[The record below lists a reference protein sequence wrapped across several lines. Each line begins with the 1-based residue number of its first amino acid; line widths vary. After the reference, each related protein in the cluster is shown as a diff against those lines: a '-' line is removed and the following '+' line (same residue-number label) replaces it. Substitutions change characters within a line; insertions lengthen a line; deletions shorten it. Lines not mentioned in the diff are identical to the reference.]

1 MKAKALTLSLL
12 FFASATA
19 IAKDLPNVPA
29 PRELTEVGSEFAEGT
44 ITRLSVED
52 ISIFIPFA
60 QNAKSVLTK
69 ALADSETMPVQ
80 QQVRHL
86 SNSMRAVVRNS
97 GKKQYQTFMRF
108 ALNRTLLLVQELLK
122 EADIRTPGTLENA
135 LDLQVR
141 GINVAL
147 KFFESDLAYQRR
159 ERSGGDTVNLNYAS
173 FGAVFAASSLRSIQN
188 VLDASAQYRLL
199 YKTLEIFNWDVTR
212 DRHAIEVADTIVD
225 IFNTLSALQEVPSSD
240 DQENILSIRRLT
252 LLIDPVSDV
261 ERVITEAIKRAEEAV
276 LRQQQEAQRQADR
289 ERRRQQFRFL
299 VGQAVIDVTN
309 PEEPRRATV
318 HELRDEV
325 VILRLPGSKFEAVST
340 NNLARTSG
348 CLLNYCVGS
357 SFINTQRD
365 NYYVKVVAIAQ
376 DDTLVIEFTEG
387 EGYRGRLGAGWT
399 PESFAHTNGCAG
411 DICVGDRV
419 YVMERDF
426 RARVIGI
433 QDNGE
438 MIIQGLDGDLKD
450 LRGGFWT
457 RDQVTKIE

>member
-1 MKAKALTLSLL
+1 MTAKTLTLSLL

-19 IAKDLPNVPA
+19 IAKDLPTVPA
-29 PRELTEVGSEFAEGT
+29 PRELTEVGSDFAEGT
-44 ITRLSVED
+44 ITRLSAED
-52 ISIFIPFA
+52 ISIFVPFA

-80 QQVRHL
+80 HQVRHL

-97 GKKQYQTFMRF
+97 GQKQYQTFMRF

-122 EADIRTPGTLENA
+122 EADIRNPGTLENA

-147 KFFESDLAYQRR
+147 RFFESDLAYQRL
-159 ERSGGDTVNLNYAS
+159 ERSGSDSVNLNYAS

-212 DRHAIEVADTIVD
+212 DRHAVEVADTIVD
-225 IFNTLSALQEVPSSD
+225 IFNILSTLQEAPSSD

-252 LLIDPVSDV
+252 LLIDPISDV
-261 ERVITEAIKRAEEAV
+261 ERIVTEAVKRAEEAV

-289 ERRRQQFRFL
+289 QRRRQQFRFS

-309 PEEPRRATV
+309 PDEPRRANV
-318 HELRDEV
+318 HELRGELA
-325 VILRLPGSKFEAVST
+325 ILRLPGSKFETVAID
-340 NNLARTSG
+340 NLAQTSG
-348 CLLNYCVGS
+348 CILNYCVGNS
-357 SFINTQRD
+357 LINVQRE

-376 DDTLVIEFTEG
+376 NESLVIEFTEG
-387 EGYRGRLGAGWT
+387 EGLRGRLGADWT
-399 PESFAHTNGCAG
+399 PKSLAQTKGCSG

-419 YVMERDF
+419 YVMDRDF
-426 RARVIGI
+426 SARVIGI
-433 QDNGE
+433 QNNGALV
-438 MIIQGLDGDLKD
+438 IQVLDGDLKD
-450 LRGGFWT
+450 QRGGFWT
-457 RDQVTKIE
+457 RTEVTKID